1 MLRDIPRAVTATA
14 TEKLLMLSSR
24 AVCRLVH
31 DHFVLREH
39 GAGEIDHMALQELS
53 DKLGRIAHEQARKDS
68 FTNPQQG

>member
-1 MLRDIPRAVTATA
+1 MMLLRDIPRAVTSTA

-39 GAGEIDHMALQELS
+39 GAGEIDHMALADLA
-53 DKLGRIAHEQARKDS
+53 DKLGRIAHEQARKEM
-68 FTNPQQG
+68 Q